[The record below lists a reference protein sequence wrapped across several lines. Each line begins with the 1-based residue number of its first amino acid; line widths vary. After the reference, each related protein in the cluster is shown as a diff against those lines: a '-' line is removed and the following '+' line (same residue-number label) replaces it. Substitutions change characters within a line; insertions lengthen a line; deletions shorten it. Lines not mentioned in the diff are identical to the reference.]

1 MKVAIAANS
10 IGYTAGGVSAASR
23 GLGRI
28 LLSRAALVT
37 IAGLLIYSG
46 SELAFDPPRDFF
58 NFIAHHFV
66 HVAVIGLGAW
76 LACWLAL
83 RKNVLIPVE
92 AIARYLSRF
101 RHGRI
106 ERLVCETKA
115 TEIEAI
121 ITGIN
126 QLAERLKATS
136 PDDLNAALTAV
147 QELRV
152 HLNRVSATDP
162 ETKVPVMRA
171 LTRLESS
178 LLLLLCKEPPTKE

>member
-1 MKVAIAANS
+1 MTRARDVFVLGWPILVGQIAVLGNGV
-10 IGYTAGGVSAASR
+10 IDTIMAGQRSAED
-23 GLGRI
+23 L
-28 LLSRAALVT
+28 
-37 IAGLLIYSG
+37 
-46 SELAFDPPRDFF
+46 
-58 NFIAHHFV
+58 
-66 HVAVIGLGAW
+66 AVIGLGAW
-76 LACWLAL
+76 FACWLAL

-92 AIARYLSRF
+92 AIARYLSRL

-115 TEIEAI
+115 TEIEII

-126 QLAERLKATS
+126 QLAERLKVTS
-136 PDDLNAALTAV
+136 PGDLNAALTAV

-178 LLLLLCKEPPTKE
+178 LLLLLCKEAPEKE

>member
-1 MKVAIAANS
+1 MKAAIAATS
-10 IGYTAGGVSAASR
+10 IGFTVGGVSATSR
-23 GLGRI
+23 GLGQI

-46 SELAFDPPRDFF
+46 SELAFDPPSDLL
-58 NFIAHHFV
+58 NFVAHHFV

-76 LACWLAL
+76 FACWLAL

-92 AIARYLSRF
+92 AIARYLSRL

-115 TEIEAI
+115 TEIEII

-126 QLAERLKATS
+126 QLAERLKVTS
-136 PDDLNAALTAV
+136 PGDLNAALTAV

-178 LLLLLCKEPPTKE
+178 LLLLLCKEAPEKE